1 MTLIYLTIDRPNRR
15 LQWVRAGH
23 DPAILY
29 DPSTDTL
36 EELRG
41 TGIAV
46 GVDDTWQYEENEK
59 PGLKK
64 GQIIMLGTDG
74 IWEAR
79 NQKGS
84 MFGKNAVYEIIR
96 QNAEAD
102 ASTIQAAIIDALTTF
117 QSGTD
122 LEDDV
127 TLVIIKIEND
137 S

>member
-1 MTLIYLTIDRPNRR
+1 MTLIYLTIDRPNLR

-29 DPSTDTL
+29 DPSTDTF

-41 TGIAV
+41 DGVAV
-46 GVDDTWQYEENEK
+46 GVDETWQYEENEK
-59 PGLKK
+59 TGLKK
-64 GQIIMLGTDG
+64 GQILLLGTDG

-79 NQKGS
+79 NQNGS
-84 MFGKNAVYEIIR
+84 MFGKSAVYEIIR

-102 ASTIQAAIIDALTTF
+102 ASTIQAAIIEALTRF
-117 QSGTD
+117 QNGAG

-127 TLVIIKIEND
+127 TLVVIKIEND
-137 S
+137 T